1 MLLAVS
7 ASALRVVTVNL
18 SWWYTCGRSVLW
30 SGAPT
35 AFFHTFMS
43 EEKQGIQVGIK
54 YDSEKPDY
62 SLLPPYSLD
71 ELVKV
76 LTMGKNKYSR
86 ENWRLLEDGENRY
99 FAAAQRHLWALRKGE
114 TYDPESGLH
123 HAAHAAACVL
133 FLIELQQHKI

>member
-1 MLLAVS
+1 MVHVA
-7 ASALRVVTVNL
+7 
-18 SWWYTCGRSVLW
+18 G
-30 SGAPT
+30 
-35 AFFHTFMS
+35 AFFGQTLLPLSRIIMS
-43 EEKQGIQVGIK
+43 ENIETPIVGIK

-62 SLLPPYSLD
+62 SLLPPHALD

-76 LTMGKNKYSR
+76 LTMGKLKYSR

-123 HAAHAAACVL
+123 HAAHAIACAM
-133 FLIELQQHKI
+133 FLIELQTIQK

>member
-1 MLLAVS
+1 MRQERSLVRRS
-7 ASALRVVTVNL
+7 CRFSHL
-18 SWWYTCGRSVLW
+18 SMPKKKDV
-30 SGAPT
+30 P
-35 AFFHTFMS
+35 
-43 EEKQGIQVGIK
+43 QVGIK
-54 YDSEKPDY
+54 FDSEKPDY
-62 SLLPPYSLD
+62 SLLPPHALD

-76 LTMGKNKYSR
+76 LTMGKVKYSR

-133 FLIELQQHKI
+133 FLIELQAVQN

>member
-1 MLLAVS
+1 MHKK
-7 ASALRVVTVNL
+7 TE
-18 SWWYTCGRSVLW
+18 T
-30 SGAPT
+30 PT
-35 AFFHTFMS
+35 
-43 EEKQGIQVGIK
+43 VGIK
-54 YDSEKPDY
+54 FDSEKPDY
-62 SLLPPYSLD
+62 SLLPPNALD

-76 LTMGKNKYSR
+76 LTMGKVKYSR

-133 FLIELQQHKI
+133 FLIELQATQNQKI